1 MLDSVKLAVRVKN
14 TAYDLE
20 LTDLIE
26 ACKADLKRVGIKDEK
41 INSDDALIK
50 RLILIYCKMNFGF
63 DNSDF
68 KQLQSSYND
77 LRDSLSLNKDYINNV

>member
-1 MLDSVKLAVRVKN
+1 MLDNVKLAVRIKN

-20 LTDLIE
+20 LNDLIE

-50 RLILIYCKMNFGF
+50 RLIIIYCKTHFGY

-68 KQLQSSYND
+68 ERLTRVYND
-77 LRDSLSLNKDYINNV
+77 LRNSISLSKEYTDV

>member
-20 LTDLIE
+20 LLDLIE

-41 INSDDALIK
+41 INSDDSLIK
-50 RLILIYCKMNFGF
+50 RLIVIYCKMNFGF

-68 KQLQSSYND
+68 ERFRKVYND
-77 LRDSLSLNKDYINNV
+77 LRDSISLCKEYTNNV

>member
-1 MLDSVKLAVRVKN
+1 MLDNIKLALRIKN

-20 LTDLIE
+20 ITDLLE
-26 ACKADLKRVGIKDEK
+26 ACEADLKRVGIKEEK

-50 RLILIYCKMNFGF
+50 RLKVIYCKMNFGY

-68 KQLQSSYND
+68 ERLKVVYND
-77 LRDSLSLNKDYINNV
+77 LRNSISLCKEYTDV